1 MEWTGLMRSYRLD
14 NKPKQKYG
22 LFNKL
27 SLALIGSC
35 DVANKLHK
43 FLTREKQ
50 HRQEINRHFD
60 ITLNHYD
67 PMIFAENIE
76 PN

>member
-1 MEWTGLMRSYRLD
+1 MRSARLD

-22 LFNKL
+22 LFHKL
-27 SLALIGSC
+27 SLALIGSY
-35 DVANKLHK
+35 DVAKNLHK

-60 ITLNHYD
+60 VTLNHYD
-67 PMIFAENIE
+67 PMIFVENLE
-76 PN
+76 QN